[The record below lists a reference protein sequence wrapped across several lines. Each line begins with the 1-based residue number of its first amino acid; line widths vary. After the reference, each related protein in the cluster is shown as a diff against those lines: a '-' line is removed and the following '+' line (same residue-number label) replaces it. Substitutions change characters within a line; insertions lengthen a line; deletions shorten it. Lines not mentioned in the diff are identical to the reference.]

1 MDYSIFHLHRRI
13 DNPGDPLIMIF
24 SIFPGGKF
32 AQLGTFSGGRLK
44 FVFRYHFFQ
53 GIELFKIKFQGIY
66 ESNNHLF

>member
-1 MDYSIFHLHRRI
+1 M
-13 DNPGDPLIMIF
+13 IMIF

-66 ESNNHLF
+66 ESNNNLF